1 VASTSTQSGRADVPV
16 AVTLGLAVA
25 IAGAAYPV
33 TGSALR
39 FTSPAVVAVSRAL
52 VGGLIMLPLL
62 RAVGGRLPATTRE
75 WTTALGIGFCNT
87 TLTLAGISEGTR
99 LAGPAVASVLLN
111 TAPFFAALLA
121 RVFLAERIS
130 ALRASGMTI
139 AFAGVLLIVGGG
151 STSNGTHV
159 TLGTAICLAGAVSW
173 AVAGLAMRH
182 QTMSDPSLDI
192 YGATTAQFLCGGV
205 LLIPYLIA
213 TGGTSG
219 TDSSAPRMWLCLVF
233 LILGAQIVTYVGFN
247 GALRYWP
254 SARVFAW
261 TFLAP
266 AFAVT
271 IEAVLGALPG
281 TVSTIGLLVVIA
293 GVAVVNLPAAERS

>member
-1 VASTSTQSGRADVPV
+1 MASTSTQSGRADASV

-33 TGSALR
+33 TGAALR

-52 VGGLIMLPLL
+52 VGGVIMLPLL
-62 RAVGGRLPATTRE
+62 RAAGGRLPATTRE

-130 ALRASGMTI
+130 AVRASGMAI

-151 STSNGTHV
+151 SSSNGAHV
-159 TLGTAICLAGAVSW
+159 ALGAAICLAGAVSW
-173 AVAGLAMRH
+173 AVAGLAVRH
-182 QTMSDPSLDI
+182 QTMSDPGLDI

-219 TDSSAPRMWLCLVF
+219 TDPSARMWLCLVF

-247 GALRYWP
+247 RALQYWP

-281 TVSTIGLLVVIA
+281 TVSTIGLVVVIA